1 MNKKEFVRL
10 VASVMR
16 DNGMRKP
23 VSSPKHV
30 FHISDDEGNKKDFI
44 IKQSDKDVSYTIEDV
59 EAVVNTCLAVIEDTL
74 KHGGSVSIQG
84 FGSIGLNYWK
94 PRTTRVVNTD
104 NIIAVEG
111 RHIPKFLV
119 GNNLRLC
126 AKLYD
131 LSLKDKAPGEPLPI
145 LDDEEDNEDAD

>member
-1 MNKKEFVRL
+1 MNKKEFVRR

-16 DNGMRKP
+16 GNGVRKP
-23 VSSPKHV
+23 ISSPKHV
-30 FHISDDEGNKKDFI
+30 FHISDDEGNKKDFV
-44 IKQSDKDVSYTIEDV
+44 IKQSDKDVNYTIEDV
-59 EAVVNTCLAVIEDTL
+59 EAVLDTCLAVIEDTL
-74 KHGGSVSIQG
+74 KHGGSISIQG
-84 FGSIGLNYWK
+84 FGSLVLNYWK

-104 NIIAVEG
+104 NVVDIEG

-131 LSLKDKAPGEPLPI
+131 LSLKDKAPDESPPI
-145 LDDEEDNEDAD
+145 LDEEGETDAD